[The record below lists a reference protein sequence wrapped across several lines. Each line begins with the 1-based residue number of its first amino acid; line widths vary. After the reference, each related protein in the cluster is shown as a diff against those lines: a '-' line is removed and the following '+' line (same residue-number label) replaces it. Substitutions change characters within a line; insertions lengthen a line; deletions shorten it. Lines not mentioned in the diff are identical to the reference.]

1 MTPMRLPT
9 APPSAAERR
18 GHNALLLAGGAAI
31 LSLIL
36 LNIPVANT
44 LLYPVR
50 LLVTLVHEGGHALA
64 TLLTGG
70 GVQQITLEPDGS
82 GLTLSLGGWRPI
94 ILSAGYVGAA
104 AVGALMLYLLRTPL
118 GGRAALYA
126 LAVVLGTLTLFFV
139 RNLFGFVVGVGL
151 TVALAL
157 AARFLPDM
165 ADLVL
170 AAFLAV
176 QLCLMALLDLFNL
189 LFSSGLFPVGHNDA
203 VFMSRAIPLPPI
215 LWALLW
221 SAASVALVWL
231 AVRGL
236 WTGARNGHES

>member
-1 MTPMRLPT
+1 MIPVRLPPS
-9 APPSAAERR
+9 PPPAAGHR
-18 GHNALLLAGGAAI
+18 GRNALLLAGGAAI
-31 LSLIL
+31 LSLVL
-36 LNIPVANT
+36 LNVPVANT

-82 GLTLSLGGWRPI
+82 GLTVSAGGWRPV

-104 AVGALMLYLLRTPL
+104 ATGALMLYLLRTPL

-126 LAVVLGTLTLFFV
+126 LAVVLGALTLFFV
-139 RNLFGFVVGVGL
+139 RNLFGFVTGAGL

-157 AARFLPDM
+157 AARFLPEL

-189 LFSSGLFPVGHNDA
+189 LFSTGLFPVGHNDA
-203 VFMSRAIPLPPI
+203 VFMSRIIPLPPL

-221 SAASVALVWL
+221 SAASVGLVWL

-236 WTGARNGHES
+236 WRGMYE

>member
-1 MTPMRLPT
+1 MTPLRPT
-9 APPSAAERR
+9 PLSPSAARR
-18 GHNALLLAGGAAI
+18 GRNALLLAGGAAI
-31 LSLIL
+31 VSLIL

-50 LLVTLVHEGGHALA
+50 LLVTLVHEGGHAVA

-82 GLTLSLGGWRPI
+82 GVTLSLGGWRPV
-94 ILSAGYVGAA
+94 ILSAGYIGAA
-104 AVGALMLYLLRTPL
+104 ATGALMLYLLRTPL

-126 LAVVLGTLTLFFV
+126 LAVVLALLTVFFV

-151 TVALAL
+151 TAALVL
-157 AARFLPDM
+157 AARFLPDT

-189 LFSSGLFPVGHNDA
+189 VFATGLLPVGHNDA
-203 VFMSRAIPLPPI
+203 VFMSRVIPLPPI
-215 LWALLW
+215 VWAALW
-221 SAASVALVWL
+221 SLASVGLVWL

-236 WTGARNGHES
+236 WRGAGD

>member
-1 MTPMRLPT
+1 
-9 APPSAAERR
+9 
-18 GHNALLLAGGAAI
+18 
-31 LSLIL
+31 
-36 LNIPVANT
+36 
-44 LLYPVR
+44 
-50 LLVTLVHEGGHALA
+50 LVTLVHEGGHALA

-82 GLTLSLGGWRPI
+82 GLTVSAGGWRPV

-104 AVGALMLYLLRTPL
+104 ATGALMLYLLRTPL

-126 LAVVLGTLTLFFV
+126 LAVVLGALTLFFV
-139 RNLFGFVVGVGL
+139 RNLFGFVTGAGL

-157 AARFLPDM
+157 AARFLPEL

-189 LFSSGLFPVGHNDA
+189 LFSTGLFPVGHNDA
-203 VFMSRAIPLPPI
+203 VFMSRIIPLPPL

-221 SAASVALVWL
+221 SAASVGLVWL

-236 WTGARNGHES
+236 WRGMYE

>member
-1 MTPMRLPT
+1 M
-9 APPSAAERR
+9 ARR
-18 GHNALLLAGGAAI
+18 CCPLQRPRWGCHRRNALLLAGGAAI
-31 LSLIL
+31 LSLLL
-36 LNIPVANT
+36 LNVPVATT

-50 LLVTLVHEGGHALA
+50 LLVTLVHEGG
-64 TLLTGG
+64 
-70 GVQQITLEPDGS
+70 GVQQIALEPDGS

-94 ILSAGYVGAA
+94 ILSAGYIGAA

-118 GGRAALYA
+118 GGRASLYA
-126 LAVVLGTLTLFFV
+126 LTIVVGALTLFFV
-139 RNLFGFVVGVGL
+139 RNLFGFVAGVGL

-157 AARFLPDM
+157 AARFLPDL
-165 ADLVL
+165 ADLAL

-189 LFSSGLFPVGHNDA
+189 LFSTGLFPVGHNDA
-203 VFMSRAIPLPPI
+203 VFMSRSIPLPPL

-221 SAASVALVWL
+221 SVASVGLVWL

-236 WTGARNGHES
+236 WRGTRE

>member
-1 MTPMRLPT
+1 MTPAPRPPALP
-9 APPSAAERR
+9 PPVDR
-18 GHNALLLAGGAAI
+18 GGRNALLLAGGAAL

-36 LNIPVANT
+36 LNIPIANT

-50 LLVTLVHEGGHALA
+50 LLVTLVHEGGHAVA

-94 ILSAGYVGAA
+94 ILSAGYIGAA

-126 LAVVLGTLTLFFV
+126 LAIVLGALTLFFV
-139 RNLFGFVVGVGL
+139 RNVFGFAVGVGL

-157 AARFLPDM
+157 AARFLPDR

-203 VFMSRAIPLPPI
+203 VFMSRVIPLPPI

-221 SAASVALVWL
+221 SLASVALVWL
-231 AVRGL
+231 AVRSL
-236 WTGARNGHES
+236 WRGARDGLES

>member
-1 MTPMRLPT
+1 M
-9 APPSAAERR
+9 
-18 GHNALLLAGGAAI
+18 
-31 LSLIL
+31 L
-36 LNIPVANT
+36 LNVPVATT

-50 LLVTLVHEGGHALA
+50 LLVTLVHEGG
-64 TLLTGG
+64 
-70 GVQQITLEPDGS
+70 GVQQIALEPDGS

-94 ILSAGYVGAA
+94 ILSAGYIGAA

-118 GGRAALYA
+118 GGRASLYA
-126 LAVVLGTLTLFFV
+126 LTIVVGALTLFFV
-139 RNLFGFVVGVGL
+139 RNLFGFVAGVGL

-157 AARFLPDM
+157 AARFLPDL
-165 ADLVL
+165 ADLAL

-189 LFSSGLFPVGHNDA
+189 LFSTGLFPVGHNDA
-203 VFMSRAIPLPPI
+203 VFMSRSIPLPPL

-221 SAASVALVWL
+221 SVASVGLVWL

-236 WTGARNGHES
+236 WRGTRE